1 LKVYLSV
8 PMIANRSLPRATAMA
23 RAIVDAGH
31 TVSSPWVLGPIE
43 KRGVA
48 AVNIFRRDKEAAE
61 ASDAI
66 VADVTDPSIG
76 VGMEIM
82 AAYVSGKRV
91 ILLAKKGKVTSGML
105 ADMDHKETVE
115 YESEEDVYDL
125 LLQALSHRVGGGPRL
140 RDG

>member
-1 LKVYLSV
+1 
-8 PMIANRSLPRATAMA
+8 MIANRSLPRAAAMA

-31 TVSSPWVLGPIE
+31 TISSPWVLGPIE
-43 KRGVA
+43 RRNVA
-48 AVNIFRRDKEAAE
+48 AVNIFHRDKDATE
-61 ASDAI
+61 ASDAL

-82 AAYVSGKRV
+82 AAYKSGKRI

-115 YESEEDVYDL
+115 YEREDDVYL
-125 LLQALSHRVGGGPRL
+125 LLLRALSR
-140 RDG
+140 